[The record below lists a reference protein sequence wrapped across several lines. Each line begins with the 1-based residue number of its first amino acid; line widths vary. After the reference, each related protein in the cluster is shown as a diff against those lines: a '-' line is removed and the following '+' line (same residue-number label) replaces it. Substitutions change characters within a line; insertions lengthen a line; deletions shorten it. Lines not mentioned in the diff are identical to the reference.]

1 MVLRNL
7 IKLNKRE
14 KLQVI
19 CKHMQKLHG
28 GTDCGFFAAFVASCV
43 LSGLDP
49 CVQTVDRYVTRAS
62 LSAMFI
68 GNEVEVFL

>member
-1 MVLRNL
+1 MILRNL
-7 IKLNKRE
+7 IKLNKGE

-28 GTDCGFFAAFVASCV
+28 GTDCRFFAAFVASWV
-43 LSGLDP
+43 LFGLEP
-49 CVQTVDRYVTRAS
+49 CVQTVDQYVTRAS
-62 LSAMFI
+62 LLAMFI